1 MDNESNR
8 SRPAITLEDNLK
20 KALTELMV
28 LVLLSEQERYIG
40 ELSPEID
47 RRSDGMIHIEF
58 PYAAIY
64 RVSQAGYIIES
75 KKQIAPDGRR
85 RQYYKITEAGKS
97 YLEELLKTYARFST
111 AVEDVIKKGQ
121 VNTL

>member
-1 MDNESNR
+1 MDNLANR

-20 KALTELMV
+20 KSLTELLI

-40 ELSPEID
+40 ELSSEID
-47 RRSDGMIHIEF
+47 QRSGGTIHIEF

-85 RQYYKITEAGKS
+85 RQYYKITESGKV
-97 YLEELLKTYARFST
+97 YLTELLETYARFSA
-111 AVEDVIKKGQ
+111 AVTDVLKKGQ
-121 VNTL
+121 ANAQ